1 VILNNLANTH
11 TIGFKR
17 SRVMLAAKVE
27 PSQATK
33 PHSRHNVSAVAIG
46 GGVELAATP
55 LDTTD
60 GPLKKTDQPLDVA
73 ITGPGFFQIHDDD
86 EVLYTRCGMW
96 TTNADGVLC
105 LISGD
110 ELRPVEP
117 PLTVPADA
125 VGVTISETGIVTALR
140 PGEVPRANIIG
151 KIILARFQNPS
162 GLKPR
167 GGHLLSATAA
177 CGAPQT
183 GSPHSQGFGLLRQGM
198 LELSNVSRDEE
209 LEQFQMLQSQLQ
221 LLRHLTNTA
230 DAYSPPGPVAKRP
243 ATHTQ
248 RASANA
254 VPVQTPL
261 SLEPLKALKNK
272 GQDLIE
278 KYLHS
283 LETSRS
289 QHSERNPEE
298 WYKRYF
304 MSEKARS
311 IERNLGFD

>member
-1 VILNNLANTH
+1 
-11 TIGFKR
+11 
-17 SRVMLAAKVE
+17 
-27 PSQATK
+27 
-33 PHSRHNVSAVAIG
+33 
-46 GGVELAATP
+46 
-55 LDTTD
+55 
-60 GPLKKTDQPLDVA
+60 
-73 ITGPGFFQIHDDD
+73 
-86 EVLYTRCGMW
+86 
-96 TTNADGVLC
+96 
-105 LISGD
+105 
-110 ELRPVEP
+110 
-117 PLTVPADA
+117 
-125 VGVTISETGIVTALR
+125 
-140 PGEVPRANIIG
+140 
-151 KIILARFQNPS
+151 
-162 GLKPR
+162 
-167 GGHLLSATAA
+167 
-177 CGAPQT
+177 
-183 GSPHSQGFGLLRQGM
+183 
-198 LELSNVSRDEE
+198 
-209 LEQFQMLQSQLQ
+209 
-221 LLRHLTNTA
+221 
-230 DAYSPPGPVAKRP
+230 VAKRP